1 LALGDSRRSTLR
13 APLAG
18 GAFQERV
25 KRKGSNLMAVREVIF
40 FEVKPGRFDE
50 FVRLAR
56 ELKSMLERIDVGLR
70 DIRLSQA
77 LIAGT
82 TSGRVSL
89 VAEYDSLSSWAASIE
104 KENNDPALVRMVKE
118 ASGPDA
124 SFTMVNRVLVTDIDL

>member
-1 LALGDSRRSTLR
+1 
-13 APLAG
+13 
-18 GAFQERV
+18 
-25 KRKGSNLMAVREVIF
+25 MAVREVIF

-82 TSGRVSL
+82 TSGRVTL
-89 VAEYDSLSSWAASIE
+89 TAEYDSLSSWAASIE
-104 KENNDPALVRMVKE
+104 RENNDPALVRMVKE